1 MHFFTEPPAA
11 RVGMLESEAR
21 EAGLDFTVHAGS
33 HPGWFSARRLNE
45 EIYGHKLLVENGT
58 GRILGAHLVGPD
70 ADELVNIFGLAMR
83 HGLNADDI
91 KSTMFAYPT
100 AASDA
105 GYMLG

>member
-1 MHFFTEPPAA
+1 
-11 RVGMLESEAR
+11 MLESEAR
-21 EAGLDFTVHAGS
+21 AAGLDFMVNTGS

-70 ADELVNIFGLAMR
+70 ADELINIFGLAMR
-83 HGLNADDI
+83 HGLTADDI